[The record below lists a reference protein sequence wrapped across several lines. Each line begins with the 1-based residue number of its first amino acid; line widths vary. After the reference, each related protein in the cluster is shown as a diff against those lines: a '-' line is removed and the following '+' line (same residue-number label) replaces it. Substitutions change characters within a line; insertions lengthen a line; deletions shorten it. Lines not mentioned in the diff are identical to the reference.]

1 MSTNAGTVLT
11 VNGRS
16 CAATAGSDT
25 PLLYVLRND
34 LGLKGTRFGCG
45 DGLCGACTVLIDG
58 TPRSACDVPL
68 WEAEGK
74 SILTIEGA
82 DDNPVRDAIIAA
94 LIDQQAGQCGYCLP
108 GIVMRAQALLH
119 DQTRPTRPEIAK
131 ALENNLCRC
140 GAHVRI
146 LRAIEQ
152 AAGQL
157 AGEAP

>member
-1 MSTNAGTVLT
+1 MSTSAGTALT
-11 VNGRS
+11 INGS
-16 CAATAGSDT
+16 ECVATAEPDT

-58 TPRSACDVPL
+58 TPRTACDVPL

-74 SILTIEGA
+74 SVVTIEGP
-82 DDNPVRDAIIAA
+82 DNNPVRAAIIAA

-119 DQTRPTRPEIAK
+119 DQPRPARAEIAA
-131 ALENNLCRC
+131 ALEKNLCRC

-152 AAGQL
+152 AAARL
-157 AGEAP
+157 AGDTP